1 MFTPS
6 NLTFAYFFHMA
17 CGSTQSPNLVPAFFL
32 SVFTPPP
39 QAAPQRD
46 SEEAEDVKLSST
58 SEEGAKRNERRGS
71 FGGTETNKNWRF
83 GWLSVAFERFGTL
96 IHSFFFVR
104 DDVYIYIYI
113 RFLFT
118 VYIHGLVDLLGTC
131 VGELVVILSTLILV
145 GWRIHRRMRVFFHP
159 RMRLQSSPPRWLQ
172 KFLVQPV
179 GPEPIVTKIGL

>member
-104 DDVYIYIYI
+104 DDVYIYTVFIYCI
-113 RFLFT
+113 YTWLSWST
-118 VYIHGLVDLLGTC
+118 WDLC
-131 VGELVVILSTLILV
+131 WWVGCDSFNFDSC
-145 GWRIHRRMRVFFHP
+145 GMKN
-159 RMRLQSSPPRWLQ
+159 SP
-172 KFLVQPV
+172 
-179 GPEPIVTKIGL
+179 